1 MKKRTNI
8 STSNNTSKKDHS
20 PVNNT
25 TTIQN
30 PSQFPIWEKIYL
42 DTKELKKS
50 DNFFSKCKS
59 ILIENEVYLFPSTK
73 QNTQE
78 NIYAKINLEN
88 TQITFHNMIYDCFYP
103 ILNPNNKII
112 YLYTYD
118 SSYNSDY
125 RYSLIEFN
133 IIDNSFNL
141 IQQKGVPPKA
151 RNETFTSFL
160 LGGKIFFFGGVQKFS
175 GDISIN
181 HLFSFNLKELEWNIE
196 EINQIYHN
204 DNSSLNYLSNTYDVS
219 CININ
224 ENKVLLIGGKF
235 FDDVFYSN
243 TLINLHKNNIFE
255 SSEIVEFNIEP
266 NISFNFSKIEN
277 DIKFG
282 FFSCCLY
289 KNLIYIHNNG
299 KLYLY
304 DYEKEEIS
312 MLKPRLFEPEAI
324 SNTNIFVYNGFLYLI
339 GQFKC
344 YEDCYAFKTSLEKI
358 NIKWNN
364 ENLISYENLL
374 NYKDCSDMICSFN
387 NEDKTKELY
396 LNKKILFNFSLA
408 LKNLINCTQKSNVY
422 IFNDINFV
430 TMFNILKFIYSNFN
444 EEISKIDIEILK
456 EIFFVLFRYRAK
468 SLLNIIV
475 SHLKLSNDKVVQ
487 FYELAQKYNFQD
499 LMQKC
504 KKYISENLNNG
515 IIMNEG
521 IELKKN
527 FYQNYFC
534 QHKLYIQ
541 CNIAGIEIKNIG
553 QVTLTNE
560 KVNEIKE
567 LSQGGKLYYCLNCKK
582 VFSKI

>member
-1 MKKRTNI
+1 MKKKNI
-8 STSNNTSKKDHS
+8 PTSNSTSKKDHS
-20 PVNNT
+20 LINNT
-25 TTIQN
+25 TSIQN

-50 DNFFSKCKS
+50 DNFFSNCKS
-59 ILIENEVYLFPSTK
+59 ILIENEIYIFPSSK
-73 QNTQE
+73 QNFQE
-78 NIYAKINLEN
+78 NIYAKINLDN
-88 TQITFHNMIYDCFYP
+88 SQITFNNMLYDAFYP

-141 IQQKGVPPKA
+141 IQQKGVSPKA
-151 RNETFTSFL
+151 RNENFTSFY

-181 HLFSFNLKELEWNIE
+181 YLFSFNLKELEWNIK

-204 DNSSLNYLSNTYDVS
+204 DNLSLSYLSNTYDVS
-219 CININ
+219 CVKIN

-243 TLINLHKNNIFE
+243 TSINLHKNNIVE
-255 SSEIVEFNIEP
+255 STEIVEFNIEP

-277 DIKFG
+277 EIKFG

-289 KNLIYIHNNG
+289 KNIIYIHNNG
-299 KLYLY
+299 KLYQY
-304 DYEKEEIS
+304 DFEKEEIS
-312 MLKPRLFEPEAI
+312 MLKPRIFEPESI
-324 SNTNIFVYNGFLYLI
+324 SNSNMFIYNNYLYLI
-339 GQFKC
+339 GRFKC
-344 YEDCYAFKTSLEKI
+344 YEDCYFFKTSLEKI

-364 ENLISYENLL
+364 DNLISYENLL
-374 NYKDCSDMICSFN
+374 NFKDCSDMICSFN

-396 LNKKILFNFSLA
+396 LNRKILFNFSLA
-408 LKNLINCTQKSNVY
+408 LKNLIINFTQNSNVY

-456 EIFFVLFRYRAK
+456 EIFFVLLRYRAK

-475 SHLKLSNDKVVQ
+475 SHLKLSNEKVVQ

-504 KKYISENLNNG
+504 KKYISDNLNNG
-515 IIMNEG
+515 VIMNEG
-521 IELKKN
+521 IELKKI

-541 CNIAGIEIKNIG
+541 CNIAGIEVKNVG